1 MQVPSSSGNYD
12 HCNSSTQVINPH
24 TMTQRKGMGVVGFTT
39 RPQPEA
45 PNNSTRDDMEM
56 EVGFK
61 YSADFVG
68 IEQIQSGLNL

>member
-1 MQVPSSSGNYD
+1 
-12 HCNSSTQVINPH
+12 
-24 TMTQRKGMGVVGFTT
+24 MTQRKGMGVVGFTT